1 MEMLFCNCTC
11 DFLMFYVF
19 VYNIIL
25 DIICKEGEKL
35 FRGIGKL
42 SLNK

>member
-11 DFLMFYVF
+11 DFLIFYVF
-19 VYNIIL
+19 VYNI
-25 DIICKEGEKL
+25 DIIYKEGEKL